1 MQIQENIS
9 LKAYH
14 SFASQEQAAFF
25 TIVST
30 AAEMEKA
37 IAWAQD
43 KAIPFLVIGAGTN
56 IVFTKNYE
64 GLIIKNEIMGIR
76 KTHED
81 ASHVYLS
88 VGAGEN
94 WHHLV
99 SFCIHKSWGGIENLS
114 LIPGTVGAA
123 PIQNIGAYGVEV
135 GETIDTITAF
145 DTLNDHWINIPQ
157 ADCLFG
163 YRDSIFKQQKN
174 RYLISEVSFKLNKQ
188 PHFKTDYGVIRDR
201 LHDMG
206 IKTLS
211 LEAISNAI
219 IHIRSQKLPDPKLI
233 GNAGSFFKNPT
244 VTKEKYEKLQ
254 ELYPKLVAYPISDNS
269 YKIAAGWLIEN
280 CGFKGTRHGNVGC
293 YEKQALVIVSYGIES
308 GQEVYQFSQEIINT
322 VVKTYDIEL
331 EREVNIY

>member
-1 MQIQENIS
+1 MQLQENIS
-9 LKAYH
+9 LQPYH
-14 SFASQEQAAFF
+14 SFASQEKAAFF
-25 TIVST
+25 SIVST
-30 AAEMEKA
+30 AIEMETA

-56 IVFTKNYE
+56 IVFTKNFE

-81 ASHVYLS
+81 ASHVYLT

-135 GETIDTITAF
+135 GEAIEHVTAF
-145 DTLNDHWINIPQ
+145 DTLIDQWITLTK

-174 RYLISEVSFKLNKQ
+174 RYLISELSFKLNKQ
-188 PHFKTDYGVIRDR
+188 PNFKTDYGVIRDR

-206 IKTLS
+206 VKTLS

-244 VTKEKYEKLQ
+244 VSKEQYEKLQ
-254 ELYPKLVAYPISDNS
+254 VQYPKLVAYPISDNS

-280 CGFKGTRHGNVGC
+280 CGFKGVRKGNVGC

-308 GQEVYQFSQEIINT
+308 GQEVNHFSQEIIDT
-322 VVKTYDIEL
+322 VLKVYDIEL